1 MDDNSASSSQPSPT
15 STPTPK
21 IRAVELERYVQ
32 ANRRISMSIAP
43 STEKSISPHVVRFS
57 QAIGVCNFFMLDF
70 NDQAI
75 NGFVEHQ
82 MLNTFKEFRGD
93 YHRHFKKY
101 SDLEKSRA
109 NLPYILLE
117 HETFVSQATED
128 AHGSQPLSEDEI
140 CETVL
145 GRRSDTQKALVGDPS
160 PSSVRWPV
168 RAVSRPRRNP
178 RSPQTARD
186 CLNQSF
192 LSFLSRSNKI
202 KSLSLFPY
210 TNNLRPSLGSSKLWN
225 VVSNISRCVSVNDG
239 KLWGLKTH
247 DSHILL
253 QQLIPIATIR
263 VSDLNRL
270 EADIVLILCKLER
283 ISPPTFF
290 DVMIH
295 LAVYLQAKT
304 KIVGPIYS
312 LRERG
317 EASDD
322 LYSVAL
328 GHINEVRTY
337 SSYFVNGLRFHSIER
352 DNRRTTQNSGI
363 TAYRETKADET
374 NYYGVLQEVLDLE
387 YPKCRR
393 VCLFKCNWFDT
404 NVKKNKFR
412 CDLEFKIIN
421 TSRFWYT
428 DDPYILTTQA
438 VQVFYIDDLKLRSN
452 WKIVQTV
459 QNKQVWDIPESG
471 EVEDDR
477 FELLEA
483 CSSIG
488 VDESIHDIPF
498 CRGDVESTV
507 VDHEE
512 TDNQDQS
519 RIDDDFINDETEQ
532 LESSDSDN
540 QARLAL
546 TEVEQTNTPSVDP
559 STPSGIGT
567 AVRNTIPL
575 GCENLKVVPM
585 GVRELVIDR
594 LEMQNTFREFRA
606 DLHKY
611 YCEFDDPV
619 EARANPPNRITLED
633 WNMMCDRWET
643 DAWKKKR
650 EKNKRSRSAVMFN
663 HVTEANSFLQVR
675 YELKKKKGC
684 DVDEIEVFHETHFRE
699 KEGWINDKA
708 KDASLEMQRIIT
720 ESTEAG
726 VQTISSAKACE
737 FVLRSRSMQTVNP
750 RSGESLR
757 SNVSST
763 CEKEKNEMAYQLM
776 KS

>member
-57 QAIGVCNFFMLDF
+57 QAIGVC
-70 NDQAI
+70 
-75 NGFVEHQ
+75 
-82 MLNTFKEFRGD
+82 
-93 YHRHFKKY
+93 
-101 SDLEKSRA
+101 
-109 NLPYILLE
+109 
-117 HETFVSQATED
+117 
-128 AHGSQPLSEDEI
+128 GSQPLSEDEI

-304 KIVGPIYS
+304 KIVGPVSYS
-312 LRERG
+312 WMYPIEKLANRERFNRNPRN
-317 EASDD
+317 DD
-322 LYSVAL
+322 SMNRQLGCGDFDVFKQNVRPMGGSV
-328 GHINEVRTY
+328 VRTL
-337 SSYFVNGLRFHSIER
+337 SE
-352 DNRRTTQNSGI
+352 
-363 TAYRETKADET
+363 DE
-374 NYYGVLQEVLDLE
+374 
-387 YPKCRR
+387 KRMCH
-393 VCLFKCNWFDT
+393 C
-404 NVKKNKFR
+404 
-412 CDLEFKIIN
+412 
-421 TSRFWYT
+421 
-428 DDPYILTTQA
+428 
-438 VQVFYIDDLKLRSN
+438 N